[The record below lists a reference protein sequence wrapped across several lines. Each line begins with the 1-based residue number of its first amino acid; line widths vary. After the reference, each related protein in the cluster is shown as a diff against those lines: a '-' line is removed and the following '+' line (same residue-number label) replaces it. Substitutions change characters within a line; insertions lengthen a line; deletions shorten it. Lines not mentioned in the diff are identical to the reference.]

1 VAGVPTQVVTR
12 IGALALVAAVAA
24 ACGVAPAVDAREPAV
39 DDNAAATQRLGPQ
52 RLRVQVVETYPHDP
66 GAFTQGL
73 VLAAGRLFESTGLE
87 GRSSL
92 REVDVKSG
100 RVLRKLDVPAPVFA
114 EGLAL
119 VGTRLFQIT
128 WKHGQAY
135 TYDRDTFKKGATFD
149 YDGEGWGLC
158 YDGREIVMSD
168 GSARL
173 TFRGPETFRTVR
185 EVTVRTAGQPVD
197 QLNELECV
205 GPHIY
210 ANIWM
215 TDRIV
220 RIDPKS
226 GEVVALIDASNL
238 LAPAERFGVDVLN
251 GIAHDSK
258 DDTFLIT
265 GKLWPRLFR
274 VRFVP

>member
-1 VAGVPTQVVTR
+1 MASLTR
-12 IGALALVAAVAA
+12 MIAASTAAVMAAISA
-24 ACGVAPAVDAREPAV
+24 ACGGGTGLAASAPAADAALI
-39 DDNAAATQRLGPQ
+39 QRIAPQ
-52 RLRVQVVETYPHDP
+52 RLRVQVIESYPHDP

-73 VLAAGRLFESTGLE
+73 VLAGGRLFESTGLE

-92 REVDVKSG
+92 REVELKTG
-100 RVLRKLDVPAPVFA
+100 KVLRKLDVPAPIFA

-128 WKHGQAY
+128 WKHGQAL
-135 TYDRDTFKKGATFD
+135 TYDRDSFKKGATFE

-158 YDGREIVMSD
+158 YNGQDIVMSD

-173 TFRGPETFRTVR
+173 TFRGPETFRPVRELTVR
-185 EVTVRTAGQPVD
+185 AGGQPVD

-205 GPHIY
+205 GPHVY
-210 ANIWM
+210 ANVWM
-215 TDRIV
+215 TERIV

-226 GEVVALIDASNL
+226 GEVLAFIDAANL
-238 LAPAERFGVDVLN
+238 LAPAERFGTDVLN
-251 GIAHDSK
+251 GIAHDPR

-265 GKLWPRLFR
+265 GKLWPRMFR

>member
-1 VAGVPTQVVTR
+1 MASLTLTAVIAAGCGRGP
-12 IGALALVAAVAA
+12 AVEAR
-24 ACGVAPAVDAREPAV
+24 GPAPAAGI
-39 DDNAAATQRLGPQ
+39 ATAQRLGPQ
-52 RLRVQVVETYPHDP
+52 RLKVQVMQTYPHDP

-73 VLAAGRLFESTGLE
+73 VLAGTRLFESTGLE

-92 REVDVKSG
+92 REVELSSG
-100 RVLRKLDVPAPVFA
+100 KVLRRLDVPAPVFA

-119 VGTRLFQIT
+119 VGSRLFQIT
-128 WKHGQAY
+128 WKHGLAY

-158 YDGREIVMSD
+158 YNGREIVMSD

-185 EVTVRTAGQPVD
+185 EVTVRTNGQPVD

-205 GPHIY
+205 GPSIY

-226 GEVVALIDASNL
+226 GEVTQLIDASNL
-238 LAPAERFGVDVLN
+238 LPPAERYGTDVLN
-251 GIAHDSK
+251 GIAHDPK

-265 GKLWPRLFR
+265 GKLWPRMFR

>member
-1 VAGVPTQVVTR
+1 M
-12 IGALALVAAVAA
+12 VAASTAAVMAMISTACGGTPGVAASAPVAA
-24 ACGVAPAVDAREPAV
+24 ADATAV
-39 DDNAAATQRLGPQ
+39 QRIAPQ
-52 RLRVQVVETYPHDP
+52 RLRVQVIESYPHDP

-73 VLAAGRLFESTGLE
+73 VLAGGRLFESTGLE

-92 REVDVKSG
+92 REVELKTG
-100 RVLRKLDVPAPVFA
+100 KVLRKLDVPAPVFA

-128 WKHGQAY
+128 WKHGQVY
-135 TYDRDTFKKGATFD
+135 TYDRDSFKKGATFD

-158 YDGREIVMSD
+158 YNGQDIVMSD

-173 TFRGPETFRTVR
+173 TFRGPETFRPVRELTVR
-185 EVTVRTAGQPVD
+185 SGGQPVD

-205 GPHIY
+205 GPHVY
-210 ANIWM
+210 ANVWM

-226 GEVVALIDASNL
+226 GEVLAFIDAANL

-251 GIAHDSK
+251 GIAHDASN
-258 DDTFLIT
+258 DTFLIT
-265 GKLWPRLFR
+265 GKLWPRMFR
-274 VRFVP
+274 VKFVP

>member
-1 VAGVPTQVVTR
+1 VGAVILSPLARVVASVGVVVTF
-12 IGALALVAAVAA
+12 AACEVGYGIERSAPAGAA
-24 ACGVAPAVDAREPAV
+24 ADSTA
-39 DDNAAATQRLGPQ
+39 QRIGPQ
-52 RLRVQVVETYPHDP
+52 RLRVQVVESYPHDP

-73 VLAAGRLFESTGLE
+73 VLAGGRMFESTGLE

-92 REVDVKSG
+92 REVDLKSG
-100 RVLRKLDVPAPVFA
+100 KVLRKLDVPAPVFA

-119 VGTRLFQIT
+119 VGSRLFQIT
-128 WKHGQAY
+128 WKHEVVY
-135 TYDRDTFKKGATFD
+135 TYDRDTFKKGPSFD
-149 YDGEGWGLC
+149 YTGEGWGLC

-173 TFRGPETFRTVR
+173 TFRGPETFRPVRELTVR
-185 EVTVRTAGQPVD
+185 SGGQPVD

-205 GPHIY
+205 GPHVY
-210 ANIWM
+210 ANVWM

-226 GEVVALIDASNL
+226 GEVTAVIDAASL
-238 LAPAERFGVDVLN
+238 LAPAERFGTDVLN
-251 GIAHDSK
+251 GIAHDPSN
-258 DDTFLIT
+258 DTFLIT
-265 GKLWPRLFR
+265 GKLWPRMFR

>member
-1 VAGVPTQVVTR
+1 MAIDLDSLRRSMPG
-12 IGALALVAAVAA
+12 VAASARRRGG
-24 ACGVAPAVDAREPAV
+24 GV
-39 DDNAAATQRLGPQ
+39 QRIAPQ
-52 RLRVQVVETYPHDP
+52 RLRVQVIESYPHDP

-73 VLAAGRLFESTGLE
+73 VLAGGRLFESTGLE

-92 REVDVKSG
+92 REVELKTG
-100 RVLRKLDVPAPVFA
+100 KVLRKLDVPAPVFA

-128 WKHGQAY
+128 WKHGQVY
-135 TYDRDTFKKGATFD
+135 TYDRDSFKKGATFD

-158 YDGREIVMSD
+158 YNGQDIVMSD

-173 TFRGPETFRTVR
+173 TFRGPETFRPVRELTVR
-185 EVTVRTAGQPVD
+185 SGGQPVD

-205 GPHIY
+205 GPHVY
-210 ANIWM
+210 ANVWM

-226 GEVVALIDASNL
+226 GEVLAFIDAANL
-238 LAPAERFGVDVLN
+238 LAAGRALRHRRAERHRPRREQRHVPDHRQALAADV
-251 GIAHDSK
+251 
-258 DDTFLIT
+258 
-265 GKLWPRLFR
+265 PRQVLFPEAAR
-274 VRFVP
+274 G

>member
-1 VAGVPTQVVTR
+1 MGGVPTPVLIR
-12 IGALALVAAVAA
+12 ISALALVAALDAG
-24 ACGVAPAVDAREPAV
+24 CGVAPAVDARGPAV
-39 DDNAAATQRLGPQ
+39 DENAAATQRLGPQ

-135 TYDRDTFKKGATFD
+135 TYDRDTFKKGATLD

-173 TFRGPETFRTVR
+173 TFRSPETFRTVR
-185 EVTVRTAGQPVD
+185 ELTVRTAGQPVD

-205 GPHIY
+205 GPHVY

-251 GIAHDSK
+251 GIAHDPK

-265 GKLWPRLFR
+265 GKLWPRMFR

>member
-1 VAGVPTQVVTR
+1 MVPSVIVRVLTLVVAIAPLAACEVGYGLERSAPAGV
-12 IGALALVAAVAA
+12 
-24 ACGVAPAVDAREPAV
+24 AVDG
-39 DDNAAATQRLGPQ
+39 AAQRIGPQ
-52 RLRVQVVETYPHDP
+52 RLRVQVVESYPHDP

-73 VLAAGRLFESTGLE
+73 VLAGGRMFESTGLE

-100 RVLRKLDVPAPVFA
+100 KVLRKLEVPAPVFA

-119 VGTRLFQIT
+119 VGSRLFQIT
-128 WKHGQAY
+128 WKHEVAY
-135 TYDRDTFKKGATFD
+135 TYERDTFKKGPTFD
-149 YDGEGWGLC
+149 YTGEGWGLC

-173 TFRGPETFRTVR
+173 TFRGPETFRPVR
-185 EVTVRTAGQPVD
+185 EITVRTSGQPVD

-205 GPHIY
+205 GPHVY

-226 GEVVALIDASNL
+226 GEVTALIDASNL

-251 GIAHDSK
+251 GIAHDPAT
-258 DDTFLIT
+258 DTFLIT
-265 GKLWPRLFR
+265 GKLWPRMFR

>member
-1 VAGVPTQVVTR
+1 MVSTLRRAAT
-12 IGALALVAAVAA
+12 LAAAAVLTASCDTAPGVAAS
-24 ACGVAPAVDAREPAV
+24 APAAV
-39 DDNAAATQRLGPQ
+39 TAAQRVGPQ
-52 RLRVQVVETYPHDP
+52 RLRVQVVESYPHDP

-73 VLAAGRLFESTGLE
+73 VLAGGRLFESTGLE

-92 REVDVKSG
+92 REVELKSG
-100 RVLRKLDVPAPVFA
+100 KVLRRLDVPAPVFA

-128 WKHGQAY
+128 WKHGQAF

-149 YDGEGWGLC
+149 YEGEGWGLC
-158 YDGREIVMSD
+158 YNGQDIVMSD

-173 TFRGPETFRTVR
+173 TFRGPETFRPVREITVR
-185 EVTVRTAGQPVD
+185 SGGQPVD

-205 GPHIY
+205 GPHVY
-210 ANIWM
+210 ANVWM

-226 GEVVALIDASNL
+226 GEVLATIDAANL

-251 GIAHDSK
+251 GIAHDPAT
-258 DDTFLIT
+258 DTFLIT
-265 GKLWPRLFR
+265 GKLWPRMFR

>member
-1 VAGVPTQVVTR
+1 MSPLRLLGPLVVSVV
-12 IGALALVAAVAA
+12 VAAGCSAPVETAAPEAA
-24 ACGVAPAVDAREPAV
+24 A
-39 DDNAAATQRLGPQ
+39 QRIGPQ
-52 RLRVQVVETYPHDP
+52 RLRVQVVATYPHDP

-73 VLAAGRLFESTGLE
+73 VLAGGRLFESTGLE

-92 REVDVKSG
+92 REVDLVTGK
-100 RVLRKLDVPAPVFA
+100 VLRKLDVPAPIFA

-119 VGTRLFQIT
+119 VGTRLFQLT
-128 WKHGQAY
+128 WKHGQAF
-135 TYDRDTFKKGATFD
+135 TYDRDTFAKGATFD
-149 YDGEGWGLC
+149 YSGEGWGLC
-158 YDGREIVMSD
+158 YDGQDLVMSD

-173 TFRGPETFRTVR
+173 TFRGPTTFRTTR
-185 EVTVRTAGQPVD
+185 EVTARLRGQPVD

-205 GPHIY
+205 AGQVY

-215 TDRIV
+215 TDRLV

-226 GEVVALIDASNL
+226 GEVTAEIDASNL
-238 LAPAERFGVDVLN
+238 LPAAERFGTDVLN
-251 GIAHDSK
+251 GIAHDAK

-265 GKLWPRLFR
+265 GKLWPRMFR